1 MPPNCLSCNL
11 ICLLPL
17 KIDLIVTR
25 QQWTLVKARTGC
37 HSSPAREVPYHN
49 AVVSGPIRQAP
60 AHV

>member
-11 ICLLPL
+11 IRLLSL
-17 KIDLIVTR
+17 KNDQLVTR

-37 HSSPAREVPYHN
+37 HSSPAREVLYHN
-49 AVVSGPIRQAP
+49 AAVSVPIRRAP